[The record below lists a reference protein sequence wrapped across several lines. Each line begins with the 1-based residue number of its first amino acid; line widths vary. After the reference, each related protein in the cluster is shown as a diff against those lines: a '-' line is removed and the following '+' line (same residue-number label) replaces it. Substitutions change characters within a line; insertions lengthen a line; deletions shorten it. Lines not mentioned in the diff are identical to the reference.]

1 MFNGIFG
8 YITGGAVIG
17 MLARFIKPGADPMG
31 WILTIV
37 LGIVG
42 AFIGSWVATQF
53 GVQSRVLIWVL
64 AIIAA
69 IVVLSA
75 FELVR
80 ARDGMRRR

>member
-8 YITGGAVIG
+8 YIIGGAVIG
-17 MLARFIKPGADPMG
+17 ALARFIKPGADPMG
-31 WILTIV
+31 WIMTIV

-42 AFIGSWVATQF
+42 AFIGSWFATQL
-53 GVQSRVLIWVL
+53 GVQSRLLVWAL

-75 FELVR
+75 YELVR

>member
-8 YITGGAVIG
+8 YIIGGAVIG

-31 WILTIV
+31 WIMTIV

-42 AFIGSWVATQF
+42 AFIGSWFATQL
-53 GVQSRVLIWVL
+53 GVQGRLLVWAL

-75 FELVR
+75 YELVR
-80 ARDGMRRR
+80 VRDGLRRR